1 MTRIGIMGG
10 TFNPIHKGHIE
21 IAKAAQQ
28 QYQLDEIWFIPNHI
42 PAYKSQ
48 EELVDG
54 NKRLRMVELATAAYE
69 TFKTLDLE
77 LKREGNTYT
86 YVTMRELK
94 EQYPNYDFYFIM
106 GADSLFSF
114 ENWVHPELIVTYCNI
129 LCTIRNDVSS
139 KKLRKQILHLNKLY
153 NRECFHFVECMDIPC
168 SSSKIRECILSQNI
182 SVASICQN
190 YLKKYLDASVYEY
203 IKSEHLYSNL
213 N

>member
-48 EELVDG
+48 KEIVDG
-54 NKRLRMVELATAAYE
+54 NKRLHMVELATATYE

-94 EQYPNYDFYFIM
+94 EQYPNFNFYFIM

-114 ENWVHPELIVTYCNI
+114 EKWVHPELIVTYCNI

-139 KKLRKQILHLNKLY
+139 EELRKQIVHLNKLY
-153 NRECFHFVECMDIPC
+153 NKECFHFVKCMDIPC
-168 SSSKIRECILSQNI
+168 SSSKIREYILSQDV
-182 SVASICQN
+182 SVTSKCQN
-190 YLKKYLDASVYEY
+190 YLKEYLDAAVYEY
-203 IKSEHLYSNL
+203 IKSEHLYSNI